1 MRMPDEYI
9 ADKIM
14 ELFNYCLSKKVKPDI
29 EVNDIKEFDIEKI
42 RRMKEQLGIKG
53 VILDVDE
60 TIRKDM
66 KKIPKCNKEWIAAV
80 KKELKIIVVSNG
92 IDKGVEEFFK
102 AHGIDYIGFAT
113 KPLRG
118 NFRKACNRMG
128 LQPEEVLVIGDKL
141 FDDIFGGKRN
151 NMKTMLVKGVSDT
164 PEEER

>member
-1 MRMPDEYI
+1 MRMPDEYL

-14 ELFNYCLSKKVKPDI
+14 DIFNYCLSKRVKPDI

-53 VILDVDE
+53 VILDVDD

-66 KKIPKCNKEWIAAV
+66 KKIPKCNKKWIAEV

-92 IDKGVEEFFK
+92 VDKGVEDFFK
-102 AHGIDYIGFAT
+102 TLGIDYIGFAT

-128 LQPEEVLVIGDKL
+128 LEPEEVLVIGDKL
-141 FDDIFGGKRN
+141 FEDIFGGKRN
-151 NMKTMLVKGVSDT
+151 NMKTMLVKGVEDT
-164 PEEER
+164 PEDER

>member
-14 ELFNYCLSKKVKPDI
+14 DLFNYCLSKKVKPDI
-29 EVNDIKEFDIEKI
+29 EVNDVKEFDIEKI
-42 RRMKEQLGIKG
+42 RRMKAELGIKG

-60 TIRKDM
+60 TIRKNM
-66 KKIPKCNKEWIAAV
+66 QMIPKCNKEWIEQV

-92 IDKGVEEFFK
+92 VDRKVEEYLRGQ
-102 AHGIDYIGFAT
+102 GIDYIGFAT

-128 LQPEEVLVIGDKL
+128 LEPEEVLVIGDKL
-141 FDDIFGGKRN
+141 FDDIFGGKRS

-164 PEEER
+164 PEDER